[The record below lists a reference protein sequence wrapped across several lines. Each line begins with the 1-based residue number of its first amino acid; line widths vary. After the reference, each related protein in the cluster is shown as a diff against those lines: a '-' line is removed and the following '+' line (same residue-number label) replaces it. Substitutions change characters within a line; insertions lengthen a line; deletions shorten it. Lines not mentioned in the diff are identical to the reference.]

1 MYDIFGYCVKLY
13 SIDVSNFHTSKLQN
27 MQGMFYQCELLKYLD
42 LSNFNTSLTN
52 NMVKMFSYS
61 GLLLYINLKS
71 FKIKNNTRIIKTFQY
86 INQNTKVCLNDSETI
101 NLLSS
106 QINNL
111 TCSHICFEE
120 NIKISWNE
128 NTCFKSC
135 NESQYK
141 YDYRNYCNEKCPNN
155 TFVPEYDN
163 YLCLDKTENGIY
175 YFDNSIGV
183 YKECYQ
189 SCKKCHK
196 GGNETNNNCLE
207 CKDNYIFLNDSK
219 YQNNCYKICNFY
231 YYFNEFD
238 IYNCTEEE
246 ICPEKYNKLIKEK
259 NRCIDNCEKDKIYKY
274 EFNNT
279 CYEQCPNG
287 TIQNNFTCFIEEII
301 EEDTYLNII
310 QEYTTNKDIFNNRTE
325 NITYNIVETNNITS
339 KIKTVETF
347 YSYKLI
353 TDIINNSYFNY
364 SDELMSDIISEKIEN
379 VSIENI
385 INNLVNEINLI
396 DINNG
401 IDKKAIKNNLE
412 FIFTSTENQKN
423 NKEENN
429 ITIDLCQCEIILKN
443 EYNISENDSLYIL
456 VIIYE
461 EEGMKIPKILYEVY
475 SILYNDSYL
484 IKLNLSHCQD
494 TKIEISIPVEINDI
508 IDKYDPKSGYY
519 NDICYKVTSES
530 GTDIILKDRQYE
542 YVENNMSL
550 CEENCE
556 LVDYNYTSKKVKCSC
571 NVNLKVPENY
581 VIKFNKIDFFK
592 NFADFKSLT
601 NLNIMKCYK
610 TVLKIKEMKTN
621 YGCIFI
627 TFIIL
632 FYFISLIIFYFYSFN
647 KLKIHIDKIIFAL
660 KFPKEIQENNNNN
673 ICENSNKDNNNKIE
687 KKKIRK
693 GKKEKKRGRKLKKLI
708 NQLIFK
714 IQMK

>member
-1 MYDIFGYCVKLY
+1 MFNGCNNLEKINFGKINTSLVENMDNLFHNCNSLKSIDISNFDTSSVTTMNSMFRYCSSLTTIDLSKFNTSKVENMFDIFGYCSKLY
-13 SIDVSNFHTSKLQN
+13 SIDVSNFDTSKVQN

-52 NMVKMFSYS
+52 NMIKMFSYS

-71 FKIKNNTRIIKTFQY
+71 FKIKNNTQIIKTFQY
-86 INQNTKVCLNDSETI
+86 INHNTKVCLNDSETI

-155 TFVPEYDN
+155 AFVPEYDN

-175 YFDNSIGV
+175 YLDNSIGV

-189 SCKKCHK
+189 SCKKCNK

-219 YQNNCYKICNFY
+219 YQNNCYKKCNFY
-231 YYFNEFD
+231 YYFDEFD

-246 ICPEKYNKLIKEK
+246 VCPEKYNKLIKEK
-259 NRCIDNCEKDKIYKY
+259 NRCIDNCEKDNIYKY

-287 TIQNNFTCFIEEII
+287 TIQYNFTCFIEEII
-301 EEDTYLNII
+301 EEDTYLNKI
-310 QEYTTNKDIFNNRTE
+310 QEYTANKDIFNNETV
-325 NITYNIVETNNITS
+325 NITYNIMKTNDITN
-339 KIKTVETF
+339 KVTILEEF

-364 SDELMSDIISEKIEN
+364 SNELISDIISEEIEN
-379 VSIENI
+379 ESIENI

-401 IDKKAIKNNLE
+401 IDKKSTKDNLE
-412 FIFTSTENQKN
+412 FIFTSTKNQKN
-423 NKEENN
+423 NKEKNN
-429 ITIDLCQCEIILKN
+429 ITVDLGLCEIILKN
-443 EYNISENDSLYIL
+443 EYNISENESLYIL
-456 VIIYE
+456 EIIYE

-475 SILYNDSYL
+475 SILYNDSNL
-484 IKLNLSHCQD
+484 IKLNLSYCQD
-494 TKIEISIPVEINDI
+494 TKIEISISVTLNDSL
-508 IDKYDPKSGYY
+508 DKYDPKSGYY
-519 NDICYKVTSES
+519 NDICYKVT
-530 GTDIILKDRQYE
+530 Q
-542 YVENNMSL
+542 
-550 CEENCE
+550 
-556 LVDYNYTSKKVKCSC
+556 KVAQ
-571 NVNLKVPENY
+571 
-581 VIKFNKIDFFK
+581 I
-592 NFADFKSLT
+592 
-601 NLNIMKCYK
+601 
-610 TVLKIKEMKTN
+610 
-621 YGCIFI
+621 
-627 TFIIL
+627 
-632 FYFISLIIFYFYSFN
+632 
-647 KLKIHIDKIIFAL
+647 
-660 KFPKEIQENNNNN
+660 
-673 ICENSNKDNNNKIE
+673 
-687 KKKIRK
+687 
-693 GKKEKKRGRKLKKLI
+693 
-708 NQLIFK
+708 
-714 IQMK
+714 